1 MRSDKR
7 FKENIAE
14 ALKNNNSDKRDD
26 RSGTVDDTEKTDVF
40 LSYSSLNKNVA
51 DAVVSDFEQHGI
63 RCWYAPRDIMPGQE
77 WVTAIHE
84 AINACRLFILIYTD
98 SSNES
103 KQVANEVALAFNAG
117 KTLIPFKLSD
127 TEMSSELEYYLTRV
141 HWLDA
146 VDPPLLK
153 SIETLREYSEKILKG
168 IVPKDYNVRNAG
180 SALDTN
186 AGSAGG
192 RKGVNATLIAFFAA
206 LAVICIAAII
216 LLFGGNRNPEKG
228 SEQAINNATE
238 SAPESSMLTESTADK
253 ESVPSASTA
262 GETSDKGDTSDTEE
276 TLNTD
281 DTSDTEET
289 LNTDTPSPDEIYK
302 TAYEYQ
308 AAAQNGDDYD
318 KAYDLYMQTGDV
330 ATYDEKIID
339 AIYELASYYY
349 NDMDDE
355 EKKNRALDLY
365 DKAASCGSIKANNFL
380 GGYYLDIDHDPD
392 EVKYAAGAYKGNGMT
407 DALAKAI
414 DHYETSA
421 EKNDA
426 IALYSLGYIYENPDG
441 NNNITHL
448 SDDTPYD
455 YEKAL
460 EYYEKAANAGHRSAQ
475 AAYDRVKSLIGKS
488 GDDLQAA

>member
-1 MRSDKR
+1 MRLDEQFTKNVE
-7 FKENIAE
+7 K
-14 ALKNNNSDKRDD
+14 ALQDKNN
-26 RSGTVDDTEKTDVF
+26 SGAGNISAGPGTDAGRIDVF

-180 SALDTN
+180 SAHDTN

-228 SEQAINNATE
+228 NEQVIKDATE

-262 GETSDKGDTSDTEE
+262 GESLDTDE
-276 TLNTD
+276 
-281 DTSDTEET
+281 TSDTEET
-289 LNTDTPSPDEIYK
+289 LNTDTPGPDEIYK

-308 AAAQNGDDYD
+308 AAAKTDADYD

-330 ATYDEKIID
+330 ATDDEKIID

-392 EVKYAAGAYKGNGMT
+392 EVKYAAGVYEGNGMT

-414 DHYETSA
+414 DHYEASA

-475 AAYDRVKSLIGKS
+475 AAYDRVKILIEKS